1 VERKPEWLRKTINLK
16 EMTDMKKMLRSF
28 SLHTVCEGANCP
40 NIGECFNNKTATFM
54 ILGRQCTRN
63 CKFCNVDNNKP
74 EEIDLD
80 EPQKVATAAKE
91 LGLEHVVVTC
101 VTRDDIPDGGAE
113 QFVNTIKSINKE
125 LPNSTVEVLIS
136 DLDGKLESLK
146 TIVAAKPDIINH
158 NIETVPRLY
167 DTVRPMA
174 IYRRSLDLLKNVKE
188 LDASI
193 FTKSG
198 IMVGLGETKEE
209 VLKVMDDLLAVGCDI
224 LTIGQYLKPSLEHI
238 PIAEYIHPDQFVE
251 YKQIGEKKGFKFVA
265 SGPLVRSSYNA
276 IEGMN
281 SVK

>member
-1 VERKPEWLRKTINLK
+1 MERKPEWLRKTINLK

-28 SLHTVCEGANCP
+28 SLHTVCESANCP

-63 CKFCNVDNNKP
+63 CTFCNVENNTP
-74 EEIDLD
+74 EEIDLL

-91 LGLEHVVVTC
+91 LGLKHVVVTC
-101 VTRDDIPDGGAE
+101 VTRDDIPDGGAQ
-113 QFVNTIKSINKE
+113 QFVNTIKAINKE

-146 TIVAAKPDIINH
+146 TIVASKPDIINH

-174 IYRRSLDLLKNVKE
+174 IYRRSLDLLKSVKE
-188 LDASI
+188 LDSSI

-209 VLKVMDDLLAVGCDI
+209 VLTVMDDLLAVGCDI
-224 LTIGQYLKPSLEHI
+224 LTIGQYLMPSLEHI

-251 YKQIGEKKGFKFVA
+251 YKKIGEKKGFKFVA